1 MPPDP
6 RRPTTWWVAPV
17 LGVVFVVVA
26 VAALV
31 VHSAYRQPT
40 ASASSG
46 VAPGQSSVP
55 SSAEP
60 GPTTVAFAQDFANYP
75 QHSQVLDVLQ
85 RYFNA
90 INDKRYDEWVSV
102 VTPALAAE
110 QTKQAFL
117 DGYHTTHDGSIYVYR
132 VDTAPQNGVRV
143 LLSFTSVQ
151 ALNDAPQNFAHT
163 CIRWQVVLPLAWDP
177 KARQY
182 EIDAG
187 ITGSS
192 PQTQAC

>member
-1 MPPDP
+1 VSTDP
-6 RRPTTWWVAPV
+6 RRPTTWWAAPV
-17 LGVVFVVVA
+17 LGLVVVVVA

-31 VHSAYRQPT
+31 AHSIYHQPVAA
-40 ASASSG
+40 ASPG
-46 VAPGQSSVP
+46 VAPGQSSVS

-60 GPTTVAFAQDFANYP
+60 GPATVAFAQDFANYP
-75 QHSQVLDVLQ
+75 QHTQVLAVLQ
-85 RYFNA
+85 GYFNA
-90 INDKRYDEWVSV
+90 INDKQYDEWVSV

-110 QTKQAFL
+110 QTKQEFL

-132 VDTAPQNGVRV
+132 VDAAPQNGVRV

-151 ALNDAPQNFAHT
+151 ALADAPQNFEHT
-163 CIRWQVVLPLAWDP
+163 CIRWQVVLPLAWDE
-177 KARQY
+177 KAKQY